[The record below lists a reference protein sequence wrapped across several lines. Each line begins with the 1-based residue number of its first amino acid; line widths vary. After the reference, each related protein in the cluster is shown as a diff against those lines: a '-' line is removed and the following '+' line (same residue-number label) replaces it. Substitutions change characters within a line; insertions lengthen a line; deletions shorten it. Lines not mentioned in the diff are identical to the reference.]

1 MKAVAKALLS
11 WLFLALVSSPLAW
24 AQFPYPNPIRHVVV
38 IFQENRTPDN
48 LFRGLLTW
56 PGINPA
62 NYDIATFGTDSKGDI
77 VPLEPVPLGVPYDL
91 DHSHTGFL
99 AMYDGGRMD
108 GADKVRCS
116 GQCTQ
121 TNPQFKYVDN
131 SNHIL
136 DPYLELAAEYGWANA
151 MFQTN
156 QGPSFPAHQ
165 FIFGGTSAPSAIDDH
180 LGVFVSENPAAP
192 AGAGYNAGTD
202 TGCLAPLNQWNW
214 LIDAGGLQSKLINN
228 PLGTLC
234 FEHDTMATVLD
245 NRGLSWKYYA
255 PVSVNPN
262 GANPGG
268 SIWNAPNSIRG
279 ICEPNQNFTVCK
291 GRQWVERVD
300 LHPADVLTDI
310 RQCGLANVSWVIPDG
325 RNSDHA
331 GSVLTTGGPSWV
343 ASIVNSIGMD
353 QKCEMG
359 AGYWSD
365 TAIVVTWDDW
375 GGWYDHVLPP
385 VPSGVQGD
393 YQYGFRVPLIVVSA
407 YTPKAY
413 VNNVRH
419 DFGSV
424 LRFIEGAF
432 GAQEGLLSFADE
444 RASGDLAGFFNFR
457 QAPRRYEPIA
467 APLDADFFIADKRA
481 PLPPDND

>member
-1 MKAVAKALLS
+1 MKAMTKALLS
-11 WLFLALVSSPLAW
+11 WLFLAFAGSPLAW

-56 PGINPA
+56 PGIDPA
-62 NYDIATFGTDSKGDI
+62 NNDIATFGTDSKGDI
-77 VPLEPVPLGVPYDL
+77 VPLEPVSLGVPYDL
-91 DHSHTGFL
+91 DHSHGGFL

-108 GADKVRCS
+108 GADKVRCF

-121 TNPQFKYVDN
+121 TNLQFRYVDN
-131 SNHIL
+131 SDHIL
-136 DPYLELAAEYGWANA
+136 DPYLELAADYGWANA

-165 FIFGGTSAPSAIDDH
+165 FIFGGTSAPSAIEDQ

-192 AGAGYNAGTD
+192 VGAGYNPGLD

-234 FEHDTMATVLD
+234 FEHGTMATLLD

-255 PVSVNPN
+255 PASVNPE

-279 ICEPNQNFTVCK
+279 ICEPNQNFTVCQ
-291 GRQWVERVD
+291 GREWVESVD
-300 LHPADVLTDI
+300 LNPLDVLTDI
-310 RQCGLANVSWVIPDG
+310 RQCRLANVSWVIPDG

-343 ASIVNSIGMD
+343 AAIVNSIGMA
-353 QKCEMG
+353 C
-359 AGYWSD
+359 S
-365 TAIVVTWDDW
+365 
-375 GGWYDHVLPP
+375 
-385 VPSGVQGD
+385 
-393 YQYGFRVPLIVVSA
+393 
-407 YTPKAY
+407 
-413 VNNVRH
+413 
-419 DFGSV
+419 FG
-424 LRFIEGAF
+424 
-432 GAQEGLLSFADE
+432 
-444 RASGDLAGFFNFR
+444 
-457 QAPRRYEPIA
+457 
-467 APLDADFFIADKRA
+467 
-481 PLPPDND
+481 